1 MLNPVHAALRALK
14 IARDDPARGFIADT
28 KRLAGALNNMNQGL
42 CMFDAENRLQ
52 VWNERY
58 REMYGIDP
66 NQIWTGCTIR
76 DLLKAR
82 IAAGTFPLDPEKYD
96 SELSEAIKQGKV
108 YVITVELGD
117 GRTIAVVNQPIE
129 GGGWVA
135 THEDI
140 SERMRA
146 QRELDKTRAFL
157 DTIIDNVP
165 TPIIVKSLPE
175 MRYLLVNKAAERFF
189 GKPSEQVI
197 GKTVHEMQDREVA
210 DEIHARDLQLLRAG
224 REIVT
229 TENTVLTPAG
239 ETRVMTSTRLPVMG
253 PDGKPQYLITV
264 LHDLTERKRDE
275 ARIAYMAH
283 HDPLTELPN
292 RAAFNQC
299 LKAVVDLSASSG
311 DSFGALDHRRRSLQ
325 IHQRHVWRAHRRHR
339 C

>member
-1 MLNPVHAALRALK
+1 MFSPVHAALRALK
-14 IARDDPARGFIADT
+14 IARNDPARDFIADT

-66 NQIWTGCTIR
+66 KQIWTGCTIR

-82 IAAGTFPLDPEKYD
+82 IAAGTFPLDPEKYN
-96 SELSEAIKQGKV
+96 SELREAIKQGKV
-108 YVITVELGD
+108 YVITVELAD

-165 TPIIVKSLPE
+165 TPIIVKSLPD
-175 MRYLLVNKAAERFF
+175 MRYLLVNKQAEKFF
-189 GKPSEQVI
+189 GMPSEEVI
-197 GKTVHEMQDREVA
+197 GKTVHEIQESR
-210 DEIHARDLQLLRAG
+210 G
-224 REIVT
+224 
-229 TENTVLTPAG
+229 G
-239 ETRVMTSTRLPVMG
+239 
-253 PDGKPQYLITV
+253 
-264 LHDLTERKRDE
+264 
-275 ARIAYMAH
+275 
-283 HDPLTELPN
+283 
-292 RAAFNQC
+292 
-299 LKAVVDLSASSG
+299 
-311 DSFGALDHRRRSLQ
+311 
-325 IHQRHVWRAHRRHR
+325 
-339 C
+339 